1 MNTNEYILN
10 EPRED
15 KQHEHKFTTN
25 KLYKLTALPP
35 LVGWYLIEL
44 RKILVRKLLAT
55 RTSLSDG
62 IARVDTTSTIL
73 ALTGSK

>member
-1 MNTNEYILN
+1 MNTNEYILD
-10 EPRED
+10 EPREH
-15 KQHEHKFTTN
+15 KQHEDKFTTN
-25 KLYKLTALPP
+25 KLYKLAALAP

-62 IARVDTTSTIL
+62 IARADTTSTIL
-73 ALTGSK
+73 ALMGSK